1 MDFMRH
7 EYQRQHAPQQAQPVS
22 VNQNYGR
29 RGWSSFAEWSPPQDV
44 APRESREPV
53 RAGPQVHVDNP
64 DFLNY
69 TADRLQTKS
78 LAKACEPQA
87 DQQANAS
94 GDQANAPADQSNAPV
109 DQSNTVP
116 TAPTSDFAKA
126 CAATQALKPDFIVG
140 AGSIASRH
148 DAMSKGELGPD
159 YIFFGPLSGVRDPE
173 QREMARWWAEIMD
186 VPSVLSDPA
195 ATAETATSEGS
206 EFIALSDS
214 LWSAPEGVTA
224 RLGAIAKALEAKP

>member
-1 MDFMRH
+1 MT
-7 EYQRQHAPQQAQPVS
+7 AQIFLIASPDVDPTACLRMLDEALAATE
-22 VNQNYGR
+22 VAALLLR
-29 RGWSSFAEWSPPQDV
+29 RGARGESSYKTLVKTV
-44 APRESREPV
+44 APRAQAAGIAVLIEGDPGLV
-53 RAGPQVHVDNP
+53 RTLGVDGVHVEGGINEV
-64 DFLNY
+64 
-69 TADRLQTKS
+69 R
-78 LAKACEPQA
+78 
-87 DQQANAS
+87 
-94 GDQANAPADQSNAPV
+94 
-109 DQSNTVP
+109 
-116 TAPTSDFAKA
+116 
-126 CAATQALKPDFIVG
+126 AATQALKPDFIVG